1 MGVFS
6 GMNFFGLRQL
16 WNGWRAA
23 QRNSREA
30 LDEEM
35 RFHIAEAIAAK
46 VEEGMDPGAA
56 RRAVMVEFGGIEA
69 SREEAYRLRPGW
81 LVELFWLDAKY
92 ALRGFRRSPA
102 FAVTAT
108 LTLALAIGATTA
120 VFSVVDRI
128 LFRPLPYADD
138 SRVVSLGLSQPLQ
151 KMEFTLGGFYFDWAA
166 HQQPFTEMTYERG
179 AQAHGCE
186 LTEAS
191 PRNLQCARVA
201 QNFLPV
207 FGVQPILGRNFLPEE
222 DLPHGPAVALLTYGL
237 WQSRYNRDPGVVGKS
252 IAIDGASTKIVGV
265 LPASFQ
271 MPRLDDVDVVLPAAV
286 DQAAQHVENSGIGI
300 PLWAYARLKRDVSVE
315 QARAAMG
322 PLFRHTQDWIPAQI
336 RKGFFLVVRPVREL
350 EMQEATGA
358 AWVLL
363 VAVAAVL
370 LIACAN
376 VAGLFSARG
385 AARERGLA
393 VRAALGASR
402 ARLAG
407 QAMVESLLLAVA
419 GAVGGCLLAAGLL
432 RVFVAIAPA
441 GIPFLE
447 KARLDLRVAGFVVL
461 MTLGCALVFG
471 LMTAMQRP
479 RPIAELSRGVAG
491 GSRLR
496 LRRTLVVAQ
505 IATSVVLA
513 SGALLLLKSFR
524 NLESQKL
531 GFTSNGL
538 MTVRMTLNWRRY
550 GSSED
555 LKRFYLRAEA
565 ALKTLPGVSGVA
577 ITDSLPPDDKSWHG
591 ASTLSSMHVL
601 GTPAPQ
607 MGVGVGEAVMERKVT
622 PEYFRLLGI
631 PMVTGSGFSEAERDA
646 PGERI
651 VLSRIL
657 AKRLFPQGG
666 AVGRRT
672 EFLVCNPYCA
682 LGSGPAYTVEGVA
695 ADVKN
700 AGLGGQSTP
709 EYYLLQAAHTDWSS
723 HSFLVVRSELPVAT
737 MAPEIERRVAEIDP
751 MAPVEVESMN
761 RMIDRLADRPRFETA
776 LLGFFA
782 VAGLVIA
789 VIGLYGVAAYSAARR
804 TQEMGV
810 RIALGATR
818 AAILRIAAWDGV
830 RLVLTGS
837 VMGIVA
843 ALMVTQLL
851 RSLLFG
857 VGPRDPWTLAA
868 AAGLLG
874 VTAMLATLIPARRA
888 MRIDPVEAL
897 RQE

>member
-35 RFHIAEAIAAK
+35 RFHIEEAIAAK

-102 FAVTAT
+102 FAVTAI

-138 SRVVSLGLSQPLQ
+138 SRVMSIGLSQSLEKQ
-151 KMEFTLGGFYFDWAA
+151 EFTLGGFFFDWRA
-166 HQQPFTEMTYERG
+166 HQQPFTDITYERG
-179 AQAHGCE
+179 TYGCN
-186 LTEAS
+186 LTEVN
-191 PRNLQCARVA
+191 PRNLMCGLVA
-201 QNFLPV
+201 QNFLTV
-207 FGVQPILGRNFLPEE
+207 MGVQPVLGRNFLPEE

-237 WQSRYNRDPGVVGKS
+237 WLSRYHRDPGVVGKT
-252 IAIDGASTKIVGV
+252 IPIDGTSTKIVGV
-265 LPASFQ
+265 LPANFQ

-286 DQAAQHVENSGIGI
+286 DQAAQHVENSGIGV
-300 PLWAYARLKRDVSVE
+300 PLWAFARLKPGVSVD
-315 QARAAMG
+315 QARAAMM
-322 PLFRHTQDWIPAQI
+322 PLFLHVPDWIHPEDRVI
-336 RKGFFLVVRPVREL
+336 FEKDFHLVVRPVRER
-350 EMQEATGA
+350 EMQEAIRA

-363 VAVAAVL
+363 AAVIAVL

-385 AARERGLA
+385 AARDRELA
-393 VRAALGASR
+393 VRSALGATR
-402 ARLAG
+402 MRIAG
-407 QAMVESLLLAVA
+407 QALTEALLLAMA
-419 GAVGGCLLAAGLL
+419 GALAGFALAAGLL
-432 RVFVAIAPA
+432 RIFVAIAPA
-441 GIPFLE
+441 GAPFLE
-447 KARLDLRVAGFVVL
+447 KARLDLRVAAFAVVV
-461 MTLGCALVFG
+461 ALLCTVVFG
-471 LMTAMQRP
+471 LLTSMQKP
-479 RPIAELSRGVAG
+479 RPIAEVSRGVAG
-491 GSRLR
+491 GSHLR

-505 IATSVVLA
+505 IAVSVVLA
-513 SGALLLLKSFR
+513 TGALLLVKSFH
-524 NLESQKL
+524 NIEAQKL
-531 GFTSNGL
+531 GFQSDGL
-538 MTVRMTLNWRRY
+538 VTVRVTLNGRRY
-550 GSSED
+550 ASSEEY
-555 LKRFYLRAEA
+555 KRFYLRAEA
-565 ALKTLPGVSGVA
+565 ELRSLPGVSGVA
-577 ITDSLPPDDKSWHG
+577 ITNSMPPDDKSWHQG
-591 ASTLSSMHVL
+591 ARFDELQVA
-601 GTPAPQ
+601 GQPAPAKG
-607 MGVGVGEAVMERKVT
+607 MGGAVMVRKVT
-622 PEYFRLLGI
+622 PEYFPLMGI
-631 PMVTGSGFSEAERDA
+631 SMIAGRGFAEM
-646 PGERI
+646 EREMPADRVVI
-651 VLSRIL
+651 SAML
-657 AKRLFPQGG
+657 AQRLFPNGG
-666 AVGRRT
+666 AVGQRI
-672 EFLVCNPYCA
+672 NDK
-682 LGSGPAYTVEGVA
+682 TVEGVA
-695 ADVKN
+695 ANVKN
-700 AGLGGQSTP
+700 AGLDGQDLP
-709 EYYLLQAAHTDWSS
+709 ELYDLQAAHADWNW
-723 HSFLVVRSELPVAT
+723 HSLFVVRSGLPLAT
-737 MAPEIERRVAEIDP
+737 LEPEIEKQIAEIDP
-751 MAPVEVESMN
+751 MAPMEVESVS
-761 RMIDRLADRPRFETA
+761 RMVDRLADRPRFETA

-782 VAGLVIA
+782 LAGLVIA
-789 VIGLYGVAAYSAARR
+789 VIGLYGVTAYSAARR
-804 TQEMGV
+804 TQEMGI

-818 AAILRIAAWDGV
+818 AAILRIAAWEGV
-830 RLVLTGS
+830 RLVLAGS
-837 VMGIVA
+837 GVGIVA